1 MNRNREFD
9 VHEMAVCLGL
19 KENTVMNYIYSGY
32 FPTRKDRDGR
42 YLAYEKDLIAFR
54 EGGKKRT
61 VSYHDR
67 IGNIYRWM
75 LDYGLSTDALV
86 LYACLYSHRSSVS
99 SMMVGSGFE
108 AARQIGLP
116 DERLERAYEELV
128 SKGIIELGVNM
139 KGNPTCR
146 FTAKEASR

>member
-19 KENTVMNYIYSGY
+19 KENTVMSYIYSGY
-32 FPTRKDRDGR
+32 FPTRKDKDGR

-67 IGNIYRWM
+67 IGEPLRQ
-75 LDYGLSTDALV
+75 DD
-86 LYACLYSHRSSVS
+86 
-99 SMMVGSGFE
+99 SG
-108 AARQIGLP
+108 ILP
-116 DERLERAYEELV
+116 QV
-128 SKGIIELGVNM
+128 
-139 KGNPTCR
+139 
-146 FTAKEASR
+146 